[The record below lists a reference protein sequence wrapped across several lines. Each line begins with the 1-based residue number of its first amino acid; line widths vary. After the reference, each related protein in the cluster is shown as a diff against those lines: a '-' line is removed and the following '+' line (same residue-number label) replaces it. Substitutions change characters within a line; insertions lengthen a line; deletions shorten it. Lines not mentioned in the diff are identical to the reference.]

1 MKQSATL
8 ILALLLIG
16 SACRE
21 KPDPRPQVLRQN
33 LAAIRGAI
41 RNFHADNGHYPRTL
55 EELVPKYIA
64 RVPLDPITNTGSWR
78 LIKEESVQP
87 STDFQSDAPQAA
99 APVIIDVQSGAP
111 GADANGTPYANY

>member
-1 MKQSATL
+1 M
-8 ILALLLIG
+8 ALLLVV

-21 KPDPRPQVLRQN
+21 KPDPRPEALRQT
-33 LAAIRGAI
+33 LATLRGAI
-41 RNFHADNGHYPRTL
+41 RNFQADNGRHPRTL
-55 EELVPKYIA
+55 EELVPKYIS
-64 RVPLDPITNTGSWR
+64 RVPTDPFTNTASWR
-78 LIKEESVQP
+78 LITEESVQP